1 MITRSVCSL
10 IATSAC
16 VLFAQTPAVPVQP
29 TAGAPIY
36 RVTVVERTT
45 KAINYRYRSDPTMID
60 FAGTVLMPTAKGSA
74 IVTSKQGRTEIDANF
89 QHLTSPGALGPELL
103 TYVLWALT
111 PDGRPH
117 NLGEVIAN
125 SRDHAGLRVSTD
137 LQAFALIVTAEP
149 YSAVR
154 APSDV
159 VVMENKVRPDTE
171 GLIEQVNA
179 RYELLPR
186 GHYTLDL
193 SSGARPQPPDLGRVS
208 TREYEVLLELYQAQ
222 NAINIAR
229 SARADAYAGDQ
240 LARAEGLL
248 NSATD
253 RHNRKGDRTLILQ
266 EAREATEA
274 AEDAR
279 LVAEERVRKQE
290 SARLAAEAAHH
301 REAQARAEAEA
312 ARARA
317 DRQAVEEQLQR
328 TEAAMQANQQKAN
341 AQLQVERAARV
352 RAEADVSAL
361 QQQRTSEAQVK
372 ASDLALKQRQA
383 DQRAFRARVFE
394 SLNATL
400 PVIDTPRGLVVRLG
414 DSSFTGMQIHP
425 DVSQRARRL
434 AATLASYRG
443 LTVGVEGYCDNPALE
458 QEATARAEE
467 VAALLRA
474 EGIQAFA
481 QFKGN
486 QHPVG
491 PAPIDNRRIEIVVTG
506 ESLGDSATWDRPY
519 SVTLPPST
527 EAHQR

>member
-1 MITRSVCSL
+1 MITRSAGSL
-10 IATSAC
+10 IAISAG
-16 VLFAQTPAVPVQP
+16 VLFAQPAVPVQP

-74 IVTSKQGRTEIDANF
+74 MVTSKQGRTEIEANF
-89 QHLTSPGALGPELL
+89 QHLSAPTPLGPELL

-117 NLGEVIAN
+117 NLGEILPN
-125 SRDHAGLRVSTD
+125 SLDRAGLRVSTD

-193 SSGARPQPPDLGRVS
+193 ANGARSQPPNSARVS
-208 TREYEVLLELYQAQ
+208 TREYEVLIELYQAQ

-229 SARADAYAGDQ
+229 SARADTYAGDQ
-240 LARAEGLL
+240 LGRAQALL
-248 NSATD
+248 NAAVE
-253 RHNRKGDRTLILQ
+253 RHNHKGDRTMILQ
-266 EAREATEA
+266 QAREATEA

-279 LVAEERVRKQE
+279 LVAEERVRQQQTA
-290 SARLAAEAAHH
+290 SLAAEAAQH
-301 REAQARAEAEA
+301 RQAAARAEAEA

-341 AQLQVERAARV
+341 AQLEAERAARV

-361 QQQRTSEAQVK
+361 QQQRASEAQVK
-372 ASDLALKQRQA
+372 SADLALKQRHE

-394 SLNATL
+394 SMNATL
-400 PVIDTPRGLVVRLG
+400 PAIDTPRGLVVRLG
-414 DSSFTGMQIHP
+414 DSSFTGMNIHP
-425 DVSQRARRL
+425 DVTQRARRL

-443 LTVGVEGYCDNPALE
+443 LTVGVEAYSDSPATE
-458 QEATARAEE
+458 PEAAARAEE

-481 QFKGN
+481 SMKGS

-491 PAPIDNRRIEIVVTG
+491 PGPLENRRIEIVVTG
-506 ESLGDSATWDRPY
+506 DSLGGSATWDRPY
-519 SVTLPPST
+519 SVTLAPSS
-527 EAHQR
+527 EAHR